1 MEPTTQQPTL
11 VLGGTGKT
19 GRRVVQRL
27 QAAGRPVRV
36 GTPSAT
42 PPFDWD
48 DQSTW
53 APALEGVGSVYVT
66 YYPDVAIPGA
76 AAAIGAF
83 AELAVATGVRRL
95 VLLSGRGEQGAR
107 RSEQALQQSGADWT
121 IVRSAFMAQNFNES
135 FFLEPVRAGEVA
147 FLADPDLAEPFID
160 ADDIADVAVA
170 ALTGDGHVGQ
180 LYEVTGPRLLGW
192 AQAVAEIAAAAGR
205 PGTSPTSCGTPPPP
219 ASGAAR
225 PPPNRQ
231 DDGRAAGR
239 TDRCDRPRLWAEC
252 GGVLRLLQLRDEGP
266 RPPPASPGYRRHAVD
281 QPDGGHP
288 GVHGG
293 TLWHRHSLR
302 RGRHMGAGRLGRRGR
317 PLPAGWGR
325 LL

>member
-1 MEPTTQQPTL
+1 MKTIL

-147 FLADPDLAEPFID
+147 FLADPGLAEPFID

-170 ALTGDGHVGQ
+170 ALSGDGHVGQ

-205 PGTSPTSCGTPPPP
+205 PIRYVPVSLEEYAALLVENQVP
-219 ASGAAR
+219 ADDVKMLTGVFSEIAGVLDGRNAYLSDGVQRALGR
-225 PPPNRQ
+225 PPR
-231 DDGRAAGR
+231 DFADFVRDAAA
-239 TDRCDRPRLWAEC
+239 T
-252 GGVLRLLQLRDEGP
+252 GVWSGS
-266 RPPPASPGYRRHAVD
+266 AA
-281 QPDGGHP
+281 
-288 GVHGG
+288 
-293 TLWHRHSLR
+293 
-302 RGRHMGAGRLGRRGR
+302 A
-317 PLPAGWGR
+317 
-325 LL
+325 

>member
-1 MEPTTQQPTL
+1 MKTIL

-95 VLLSGRGEQGAR
+95 VLLSGRGEEGAR
-107 RSEQALQQSGADWT
+107 RGEQALQQSGADWT

-147 FLADPDLAEPFID
+147 FLADPGLAEPFID

-205 PGTSPTSCGTPPPP
+205 PIRYVPVSLEEYAALLVENQVP
-219 ASGAAR
+219 ADDVKMLTGVFSEIAGVLDGRNAYLSDGVQRALGR
-225 PPPNRQ
+225 PPR
-231 DDGRAAGR
+231 DFADFVRDAAA
-239 TDRCDRPRLWAEC
+239 T
-252 GGVLRLLQLRDEGP
+252 GVWSGS
-266 RPPPASPGYRRHAVD
+266 AA
-281 QPDGGHP
+281 
-288 GVHGG
+288 
-293 TLWHRHSLR
+293 
-302 RGRHMGAGRLGRRGR
+302 A
-317 PLPAGWGR
+317 
-325 LL
+325 

>member
-1 MEPTTQQPTL
+1 MNTTL

-19 GRRVVQRL
+19 GRRIVQRL

-76 AAAIGAF
+76 AAAVGAF

-95 VLLSGRGEQGAR
+95 VLLSGRGEEGAR

-121 IVRSAFMAQNFNES
+121 IVRSAFMDQNFDES

-170 ALTGDGHVGQ
+170 ALTGDEHVGQ

-205 PGTSPTSCGTPPPP
+205 PIRYVPVSLEEYAALLVENQVP
-219 ASGAAR
+219 ADDVKMLTGVFSEIAGVLDGRNAYLSDGVQRALGR
-225 PPPNRQ
+225 PPR
-231 DDGRAAGR
+231 DFADFVRDAAA
-239 TDRCDRPRLWAEC
+239 T
-252 GGVLRLLQLRDEGP
+252 GVWSGS
-266 RPPPASPGYRRHAVD
+266 AA
-281 QPDGGHP
+281 
-288 GVHGG
+288 
-293 TLWHRHSLR
+293 
-302 RGRHMGAGRLGRRGR
+302 A
-317 PLPAGWGR
+317 
-325 LL
+325 